1 MNIDA
6 YRVELARREHI
17 GMLPE
22 IERAAAALFPDD
34 VLTPEI
40 RLSVVPHEQLETAL
54 AEERL
59 WTAVTNTETV
69 VGFAIAIR
77 ESNAAFLQEID
88 VRPAHQRQGLG
99 RRLINEVIRWA
110 RAQEF
115 SCVLLTTFE
124 HVPWNAPFYSRLG
137 FRKLADDELTREL
150 LDRLQLERS
159 QGMRQ
164 RVAMRLPLGPE
175 QPNNAEDAR
184 A

>member
-1 MNIDA
+1 MSIDG
-6 YRVELARREHI
+6 YRVALARREHI
-17 GMLPE
+17 GMLAQ

-34 VLTPEI
+34 VSTPEI
-40 RLSVVPHEQLETAL
+40 RLSVVPREQLEAAL

-77 ESNAAFLQEID
+77 QSNAAFLQEID
-88 VRPAHQRQGLG
+88 VHPAHQRKGLG
-99 RRLINEVIRWA
+99 RRLINEVILWA

-115 SCVLLTTFE
+115 PCVLLTTFE
-124 HVPWNAPFYSRLG
+124 HVPWHAPFYSRLG
-137 FRKLADDELTREL
+137 FRKLADDELTLEL

-164 RVAMRLPLGPE
+164 RVAMRLPLGLETFAHKP
-175 QPNNAEDAR
+175 
-184 A
+184 